1 MKGRAL
7 FTNSR
12 VAKCDK
18 KLTLCTSDAILIL
31 KGYTNKCW
39 FVTGKAELESTEKR
53 EERGK
58 SLERNPTRCCVELRF
73 RLTARRP
80 VGNTIHRVRIEQPD
94 EKQTYASELDGGKKG
109 TFHSEQTLLEIPVD
123 ELTLW
128 CRCGLFLLGWFWFVL
143 PSDYSDL

>member
-1 MKGRAL
+1 MKGRAV

-31 KGYTNKCW
+31 GYTNKYW
-39 FVTGKAELESTEKR
+39 FVTGKLSSNLQKKR

-80 VGNTIHRVRIEQPD
+80 IGNTIHRVRLEQPD
-94 EKQTYASELDGGKKG
+94 EKQTYASQLGGEKKG
-109 TFHSEQTLLEIPVD
+109 TFHSDQTCLEN
-123 ELTLW
+123 
-128 CRCGLFLLGWFWFVL
+128 
-143 PSDYSDL
+143 PS